1 MRVGLSIIVLSLF
14 VCGCVTEST
23 TDRSRSVANGANA
36 AEKRGDWMTSAQ
48 LWEQAI
54 NIEKGIWDDPEL
66 STSPKLIAIYY
77 YELGRSLGVLGKYD
91 DAERN
96 LLEALRLDEKFNGPK
111 GMDLVELARLNHA
124 HGDNAR
130 AASYLDKV
138 VSRIDEVSEHVPAQY
153 FALLTESAAIYEA
166 VGQSNQASK
175 LKIKAEKF
183 SESHP
188 ALKALDDYDWTPYKI
203 CASK

>member
-1 MRVGLSIIVLSLF
+1 MRVGLSIIVLSLY
-14 VCGCVTEST
+14 VCGCVTESA
-23 TDRSRSVANGANA
+23 TDRSRLVARQANV
-36 AEKRGDWMTSAQ
+36 AEKHGDWMTSAQ

-66 STSPKLIAIYY
+66 SNSPKLIAVYY

-138 VSRIDEVSEHVPAQY
+138 VPRIDEVSEHVPAQY
-153 FALLTESAAIYEA
+153 FALLTEAAAIYEA
-166 VGQSNQASK
+166 VGQNDQTAA
-175 LKIKAEKF
+175 LKTKAEKF

-188 ALKALDDYDWTPYKI
+188 VLKPLDDYDWTPYKMS
-203 CASK
+203 AAK

>member
-14 VCGCVTEST
+14 VSGCVTESA
-23 TDRSRSVANGANA
+23 TDRSRSVASEANV

-54 NIEKGIWDDPEL
+54 NIEKGIWDDPEF
-66 STSPKLIAIYY
+66 SNSPKLIAIYY

-91 DAERN
+91 DAGRN

-124 HGDNAR
+124 RGDNAR

-138 VSRIDEVSEHVPAQY
+138 VSRIDEISEHAPAQY

-166 VGQSNQASK
+166 VGQSNQAAM

-188 ALKALDDYDWTPYKI
+188 DLKSLDDYDWTPYKI
-203 CASK
+203 SASK